1 MSNYRALTY
10 QHESNESGLLAGA
23 PRYFKRVLGV
33 GAVRPTVDLQIDGGE
48 LIWSQWLAINA
59 SVALIIAAMAANGSR
74 ADQPWAVPGFYF
86 ATVLMFM
93 PIASRLALAEVSRS
107 ERVANVMVAGLGLF
121 MLHVIREPTFFT
133 GHDEYLHWVGARQ
146 MMESGKLFTPNVL
159 FPIGPSYPGLEI
171 VSSALVDLSGLSIF
185 VSATIVLLV
194 ARTIFIGALFLVY
207 ERITSSARVAALGCI
222 FYMGS
227 STFTFFD
234 TSFSYGSLAIALLAL
249 CLLLDLR
256 VGEAASQVPLR
267 MLMFFVAVL
276 ALSMTH
282 HLTSYALAGL
292 LSGMFFVEAIRRG
305 RKGAALARLGATAFC
320 ACLVPYFWSRAM
332 GNPGS
337 NYLGPLFHAGI
348 QEALAIMARGFHSNR
363 QLFVSSDGSVA
374 PIWER
379 ATAFG
384 SVLLICVGLTLG
396 FFRALS
402 WAGLFAQHELA
413 SKGWRS
419 LLEWNNSRLVL
430 LTLVTTLY
438 PVSMIFR
445 LTKSAWEI
453 GNRIGPFS
461 FLGVGV
467 VLAICITSLFGK
479 GSVSTLRAI
488 AIGAAS
494 TVILLGGMI
503 SAQGPRILVPAH
515 YRVSADEAS
524 IEPMNI
530 NAALWAKAWLGSGNH
545 FGADRTNSLLLAG
558 FGEQLVSTS
567 LQHGADAGTA
577 IVTRTLGPGE
587 LFMLRDLGI
596 DYLFEDLRLT
606 TGQAVLGT
614 YFDGGAADDLL
625 DGPPEPTALLKFDS
639 EPGVSR
645 VFDNGYSIV
654 YDVRVLSGR
663 K

>member
-1 MSNYRALTY
+1 M
-10 QHESNESGLLAGA
+10 
-23 PRYFKRVLGV
+23 
-33 GAVRPTVDLQIDGGE
+33 VDLSINGGE
-48 LIWSQWLAINA
+48 LIWSQGLAMNA
-59 SVALIIAAMAANGSR
+59 AVALVIAALAANASR
-74 ADQPWAVPGFYF
+74 ADQSWAVPGFYL

-93 PIASRLALAEVSRS
+93 PVASRLALADISRS
-107 ERVANVMVAGLGLF
+107 ERIANVMVAGLGLF
-121 MLHVIREPTFFT
+121 FLHVIREPAYFT

-146 MMESGKLFTPNVL
+146 MIESGRLFTPNVL
-159 FPIGPSYPGLEI
+159 FPIGPSYPGLEV
-171 VSSALVDLSGLSIF
+171 VSSAFANLSGLSIF
-185 VSATIVLLV
+185 SAATVVLLV

-207 ERITSSARVAALGCI
+207 DRITGSARVAALGCI

-256 VGEAASQVPLR
+256 IAETAEQFTPR
-267 MLMFFVAVL
+267 MLMFSIAVL
-276 ALSMTH
+276 ALAMTH
-282 HLTSYALAGL
+282 HVTSYALSGL
-292 LSGMFFVEAIRRG
+292 LAGMFFVEAIRRG
-305 RKGAALARLGATAFC
+305 RKGAALARLGATASC
-320 ACLVPYFWSRAM
+320 ACLIPFLWTRAM

-337 NYLGPLFHAGI
+337 GYLGPLFSSGI
-348 QEALAIMARGFHSNR
+348 EEALAFFARGFHSSR
-363 QLFVSSDGSVA
+363 QLFTSSDGSVA
-374 PIWER
+374 PVWER
-379 ATAFG
+379 ATALG
-384 SVLLICVGLTLG
+384 SVFLICVGLTLG

-402 WAGLFAQHELA
+402 WGGLFARCGLA
-413 SKGWRS
+413 STGWRA
-419 LLEWNNSRLVL
+419 LFEWNNSRLVL

-438 PVSMIFR
+438 PVSMVFR

-467 VLAICITSLFGK
+467 VLAICVTSLLGK
-479 GSVSTLRAI
+479 GSVSALRAS
-488 AIGAAS
+488 AIGAGA

-530 NAALWAKAWLGSGNH
+530 NAALWVKAWLGAGNH
-545 FGADRTNSLLLAG
+545 FGADRINGLLLAG
-558 FGEQLVSTS
+558 FGEQLVSTT

-577 IVTRTLGPGE
+577 IVTHTLGPDD
-587 LFMLRDLGI
+587 LFTLRNIGI
-596 DYLFEDLRLT
+596 DYLFEDLRMT

-614 YFDGGAADDLL
+614 YFDGGAADDMLE
-625 DGPPEPTALLKFDS
+625 GPPEPTALLKFNS
-639 EPGVSR
+639 EPGVNR

-654 YDVRVLSGR
+654 YDVRSLSGR